1 LNTFVS
7 IMLPSYERADDLR
20 RCLEY
25 RRQKRRPP
33 EEGVLVQSD
42 DDAHRWQ
49 TITRVDVRS
58 ARSVDVH
65 EAEVV

>member
-7 IMLPSYERADDLR
+7 IVLPSRERADDLR

-25 RRQKRRPP
+25 RRQKLRPP
-33 EEGVLVQSD
+33 EEVVLVLRD
-42 DDAHRWQ
+42 DDARRQ
-49 TITRVDVRS
+49 TTTRVDVRS
-58 ARSVDVH
+58 ARSVDMH